1 MLRLR
6 QICLVARQLQPAV
19 AELESAFG
27 LTTCYH
33 DPGVGKYGLENA
45 LLPIGNNFLEIVAPV
60 EDNTAAGRY
69 LDRRGGDGG
78 YMVITQVDNVARR
91 RARVAELGVRI
102 AFDLDYPDDGHDG
115 IQLHPGDTGGS
126 FFEMDQMLMPGGDEV
141 GGPWYPAGK
150 NWEPYVNTSRVSSI
164 SAAELQSPEPDR
176 LAQRWAEIAE
186 IDLTADANG
195 NPIMQLDNAILRFVE
210 DSDGRGEGLG
220 GIDVVVTDRAAILDA
235 ADRLGCAV
243 SDDQVAIAGLR
254 VNLT

>member
-78 YMVITQVDNVARR
+78 YIVILECDNALER
-91 RARVAELGVRI
+91 RARILAQGVRI
-102 AFDLDYPDDGHDG
+102 ANTLDYGEFFG
-115 IQLHPGDTGGS
+115 TQLHPQDTGGS
-126 FFEMDQMLMPGGDEV
+126 MLEIDWNLDGGAPDS
-141 GGPWYPAGK
+141 PWHPAGGSWK
-150 NWEPYVNTSRVSSI
+150 DAVRTEVVTDMI
-164 SAAELQSPEPDR
+164 GAELQSDDPAG
-176 LAQRWAEIAE
+176 LAARWGSILD
-186 IDLTADANG
+186 INPKTG
-195 NPIMQLDNAILRFVE
+195 NDGAAILQLDNATLRFTAVA
-210 DSDGRGEGLG
+210 DGRGEGLG
-220 GIDVVVTDRAAILDA
+220 GVDLKVASGTGQNAGVVKMICGTRF
-235 ADRLGCAV
+235 RLTA
-243 SDDQVAIAGLR
+243 
-254 VNLT
+254 